1 MTQIRKGFR
10 RHLAAAT
17 ATLEGAYRPGEW
29 LRQIDLE
36 GTFAAKR
43 FDVRSA
49 LGELAGRG
57 MVTYVPNRG
66 YRVLLPDLT
75 AFCEMQAIR
84 ILLEVEAAA
93 QALPHIGPAEFKQ
106 IKAA

>member
-36 GTFAAKR
+36 ETFAAKR
-43 FDVRSA
+43 SMSA
-49 LGELAGRG
+49 AHSVNVLRLAW
-57 MVTYVPNRG
+57 
-66 YRVLLPDLT
+66 
-75 AFCEMQAIR
+75 
-84 ILLEVEAAA
+84 
-93 QALPHIGPAEFKQ
+93 
-106 IKAA
+106 